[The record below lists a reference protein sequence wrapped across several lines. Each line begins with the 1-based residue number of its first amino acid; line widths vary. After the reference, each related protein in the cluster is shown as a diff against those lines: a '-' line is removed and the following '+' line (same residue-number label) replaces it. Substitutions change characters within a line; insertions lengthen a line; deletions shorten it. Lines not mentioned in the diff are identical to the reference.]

1 MIDHNSQFMAILT
14 AVGEAKQANAD
25 ALGIPWTFAQM
36 GVGDANGTDPLP
48 ERSQT
53 RLINE
58 QRRAPLNQVRID
70 PSNSNLIIAEQV
82 IPENA
87 GGWWI
92 REIDLYDADGD
103 LVAVANCA
111 PSFKPL
117 LAQGSGKTQVV
128 RINFIVTS
136 AANVTLKIDPS
147 VVLATR
153 QYVDGQIIEV
163 LPPTRPAGTYQKVTI
178 NERGVVIAGS
188 NPQTLASNGITDA
201 YTRTETDAAVKA
213 AIEGLISGAPGA
225 LDTLKEL
232 SDALGGDP
240 DFANSIINAL
250 AEKATKATTLAG
262 YGITDGLPIRNPL
275 GGGSLDLHGGQY
287 AFVTSQVES
296 TIGQNC
302 YWNGTHWLRRD
313 TSAAAVCVSL
323 VNGRVGMRKVA
334 AGSNPIAWS
343 SSPELIDTSMSATQA
358 EAESG
363 ADVVRWMNPLAVARY
378 VAKQVVQASE
388 AIMGIAHVAT
398 LGQVTT
404 GTDDATV
411 VTPKKLKWGFSFSP
425 TANGY
430 LCFPSWMGGFLLQWG
445 HVYESQ
451 GATDYR
457 SFNVPFPNAC
467 FGMVISLEAATVGGH
482 GANLGLVTQVTDR
495 TKFLWSVGGN
505 LFGQGY
511 GFYLAWGH

>member
-25 ALGIPWTFAQM
+25 ALGIPWAFTQM
-36 GVGDANGTDPLP
+36 GVGDANGADPVP

-70 PSNSNLIIAEQV
+70 PNNSNLIIAEQV
-82 IPENA
+82 IPENV

-92 REIDLYDADGD
+92 RELGLYDADND

-153 QYVDGQIIEV
+153 QYVDGQIIEA
-163 LPPTRPAGTYQKVTI
+163 LPPTRPAGSYQKVTI
-178 NERGVVIAGS
+178 NARGVVIAGS
-188 NPQTLASNGITDA
+188 NPSTLAGNGITDA
-201 YTRTETDAAVKA
+201 YTRTEADAAVRA
-213 AIEGLISGAPGA
+213 AIQGLISGAPGA

-232 SDALGGDP
+232 SDALGGDA
-240 DFANSIINAL
+240 DFANTLINAL
-250 AEKATKATTLAG
+250 ADKAPKATTLEG
-262 YGITDGLPIRNPL
+262 YGITDGLPLRNPL

-287 AFVTSQVES
+287 GLVTSLFES
-296 TIGQNC
+296 SLGQNC

-313 TSAAAVCVSL
+313 ILAAAVCVSVL
-323 VNGRVGMRKVA
+323 DGQVYVRKVA
-334 AGSNPIAWS
+334 AGANPIVWDS
-343 SSPELIDTSMSATQA
+343 IPELLDTSMSATLTQA
-358 EAESG
+358 QSG
-363 ADVVRWMNPLAVARY
+363 ADVMRWMNPLAVARY
-378 VAKQVVQASE
+378 VAKAVVQASE
-388 AIMGIAHVAT
+388 TVMGLARVAT
-398 LGQVTT
+398 LNQVTT
-404 GTDDATV
+404 GTDDTTL

-430 LCFPSWMGGFLLQWG
+430 LCFPSWLGGFLLQWG

-451 GATDYR
+451 SSTDYR
-457 SFNVPFPNAC
+457 SFNVPFPTAC

-482 GANLGLVTQVTDR
+482 AANLGLVTQVTDR